1 MYFHF
6 YKIYMK
12 VTIYPLL
19 EHVMETW
26 KQFEIKISQ
35 KYFKLFKSNQINF
48 IVTLPQH
55 MCLGEW
61 NSWEC
66 AETIYL

>member
-1 MYFHF
+1 
-6 YKIYMK
+6 MK

-55 MCLGEW
+55 MCLGE
-61 NSWEC
+61 
-66 AETIYL
+66 